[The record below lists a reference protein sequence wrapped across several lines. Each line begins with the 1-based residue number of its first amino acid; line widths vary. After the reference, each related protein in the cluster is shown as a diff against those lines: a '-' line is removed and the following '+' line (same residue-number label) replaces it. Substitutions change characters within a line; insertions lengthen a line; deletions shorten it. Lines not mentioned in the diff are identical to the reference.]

1 MRPTRTKS
9 SSFSLPDF
17 AEPPVETTPFA
28 APQSRQSTSAALVI
42 FARAPVPGRA
52 KTRLIPLLG
61 EAGAAQFQC
70 ALLGDSL
77 GKVRPFHTGTALY
90 LFLAGSTSGLGGLVK
105 IPTQVEVALQKG
117 STLGDRLESAFRKLF
132 KHHQRA
138 VITGTDSP
146 LLPPAT
152 LRLALHELRTCDTV
166 LGPCPDGGYYLIGL
180 RASRSQPILR
190 GLLREVRWSTR
201 FAFRDTLGS
210 ITRRGLSCS
219 VLPEWNDVDRPADVL
234 RLRRWLHR
242 HATARRLAPQT
253 WRFLK
258 TFL

>member
-1 MRPTRTKS
+1 M
-9 SSFSLPDF
+9 
-17 AEPPVETTPFA
+17 ETTPFA
-28 APQSRQSTSAALVI
+28 APQSKTSTSAALAI

-77 GKVRPFHTGTALY
+77 RKVRPLHSGAALY
-90 LFLAGSTSGLGGLVK
+90 LFLAGSVSGLDSGVK
-105 IPTQVEVALQKG
+105 IPPPVKIAPQKG

-132 KHHQRA
+132 KDYQRA

-146 LLPPAT
+146 LLPPAM
-152 LRLALHELRTCDTV
+152 LRLALHELKICDAV

-180 RASRSQPILR
+180 RDLRCHPILR
-190 GLLREVRWSTR
+190 GLLRGVRWSTH

-210 ITRRGLSCS
+210 ITRSGLSCS
-219 VLPEWNDVDRPADVL
+219 VLPEWDDVDRPADLL
-234 RLRRWLHR
+234 RLRRQLGR
-242 HATARRLAPQT
+242 HVTARRLAPQT

-258 TFL
+258 TIL